1 MGVAFAPP
9 QRRFRSAP
17 EAPILIRQSTRTRW
31 GGRLGGLLETIWIG
45 RSSGDIVQV
54 PEVEAELSD
63 EVLNVGAPVTDIA
76 IGYGAIWVSAA
87 GRPA

>member
-1 MGVAFAPP
+1 M
-9 QRRFRSAP
+9 
-17 EAPILIRQSTRTRW
+17 
-31 GGRLGGLLETIWIG
+31 
-45 RSSGDIVQV
+45 QV

-76 IGYGAIWVSAA
+76 IGCGAIWVSAA